1 MPKATK
7 RERQHQN
14 RDARRAEMLAAQKR
28 HKQRRTTRNLAF
40 LLLPVVLI
48 FVALQVFSGSNDSSS
63 ASITR
68 SYSKPPTKI
77 VKDGVDYTATIDTSE
92 GAIQLS
98 LDTANALKVANN
110 FVFLAKHK
118 FYNGLRFV
126 RVAKDFVIQAGSPKN
141 TTSGGPGYSD
151 VGLPPTTVAGQ
162 PAYPVG
168 TVAMAKTPSEPAA
181 TFGSQFFIVTGSS
194 NADLLPDY
202 AIIGRVSSGLD
213 VAQKIGLLYPKSG
226 DGKPTKTVTIRKI
239 TINSQPAATTATT
252 AAPATTA
259 PATTAAP

>member
-1 MPKATK
+1 
-7 RERQHQN
+7 
-14 RDARRAEMLAAQKR
+14 MLAVQKR
-28 HKQRRTTRNLAF
+28 HRQRRTARNLGF
-40 LLLPVVLI
+40 LLLPIVLI

-98 LDTANALKVANN
+98 LDTANSLKVANN
-110 FVFLAKHK
+110 FVFLAQHK

-141 TTSGGPGYSD
+141 TTTGGPGYSD
-151 VGLPPTTVAGQ
+151 IGSLPTTAADQ

-168 TVAMAKTPSEPAA
+168 TVAMANAPKEPAG

-194 NADLLPDY
+194 SSDLLPDY
-202 AIIGRVSSGLD
+202 AIVGRVTGGLD

-226 DGKPTKTVTIRKI
+226 DGKPTKTVTIRKV
-239 TINSQPAATTATT
+239 TINSQPAARSSTTATT
-252 AAPATTA
+252 V